1 MGFNIHYLIQTS
13 QQVNEIGTVSTFL
26 QIGKLRF
33 KQKWL
38 TFELFTLCQALCF
51 TYNISREPHNSPE
64 SGAADILIEPTG
76 NDRSEVRS
84 ISNSPVVNKGHLI
97 LAKRLRSDANKEQNG
112 T

>member
-1 MGFNIHYLIQTS
+1 ML
-13 QQVNEIGTVSTFL
+13 
-26 QIGKLRF
+26 KALRT
-33 KQKWL
+33 L
-38 TFELFTLCQALCF
+38 TLAPCQALCF

-76 NDRSEVRS
+76 NGKSEVRS